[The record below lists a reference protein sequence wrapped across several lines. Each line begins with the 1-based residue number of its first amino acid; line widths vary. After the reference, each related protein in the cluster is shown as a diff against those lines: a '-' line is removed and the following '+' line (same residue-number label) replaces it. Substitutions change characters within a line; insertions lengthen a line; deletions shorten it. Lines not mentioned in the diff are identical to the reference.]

1 MCLRDVLELCGKGQS
16 VGIVTDADARQVLA
30 NAKSL
35 LTMLSDTVL
44 QLPVEEI
51 GAGDEFIR
59 IFVRTKGGLNMT
71 RDEMESLLT
80 DFCKSK
86 IGCESCPMEDYE
98 NCDMDELSDAELE
111 RVVGVIRSIMESEK
125 RCHKKI
131 FDVDGTVYTQDPDK
145 QGWTGHPTH
154 ECDNVNYHAPEYDS
168 VNHPAHYELP
178 GGLECFDVIV
188 ATQGVEAAQHFAIG
202 NAIKYLFRQ
211 KRKNGLEDVEK
222 ARWYLD
228 KYIELSEQ
236 KEV

>member
-44 QLPVEEI
+44 ELPVEEI

-59 IFVRTKGGLNMT
+59 IFVRTKGGGLNMT
-71 RDEMESLLT
+71 RAEMENIWK
-80 DFCKSK
+80 DFCKMQS
-86 IGCESCPMEDYE
+86 GCEACPLEDYE
-98 NCDMDELSDAELE
+98 HCDWDEVSDTELKK
-111 RVVGVIRSIMESEK
+111 VVGVISSIIESEK
-125 RCHKKI
+125 QCHKQV
-131 FDVDGTVYTQDPDK
+131 FGLDGTVYTQDPDRM
-145 QGWTGHPTH
+145 GWTGHQETEH
-154 ECDNVNYHAPEYDS
+154 DN

-211 KRKNGLEDVEK
+211 KRKNGLEDVRK

-236 KEV
+236 KEG

>member
-1 MCLRDVLELCGKGQS
+1 
-16 VGIVTDADARQVLA
+16 
-30 NAKSL
+30 
-35 LTMLSDTVL
+35 
-44 QLPVEEI
+44 
-51 GAGDEFIR
+51 
-59 IFVRTKGGLNMT
+59 MT
-71 RDEMESLLT
+71 RAEMESLLA

-125 RCHKKI
+125 QCHKKI
-131 FDVDGTVYTQDPDK
+131 FDVDGTVYTQDPDG
-145 QGWTGHPTH
+145 QGWTGHPAP
-154 ECDNVNYHAPEYDS
+154 ECDN

-178 GGLECFDVIV
+178 GGLECFDMIV
-188 ATQGVEAAQHFAIG
+188 ATQGIEAAQHFAIG

-211 KRKNGLEDVEK
+211 KRKNGLEDVRK

-236 KEV
+236 KEG

>member
-59 IFVRTKGGLNMT
+59 IFVRTKGGGLNMT

-98 NCDMDELSDAELE
+98 NCDLDELTDSELE
-111 RVVGVIRSIMESEK
+111 RVVERIRSIMESEK
-125 RCHKKI
+125 QCHKQV
-131 FDVDGTVYTQDPDK
+131 FGLDGTVYTQDPDGL
-145 QGWTGHPTH
+145 GWTGHP
-154 ECDNVNYHAPEYDS
+154 APEHDN

-188 ATQGVEAAQHFAIG
+188 ATQGIEAAQHFAIG

>member
-1 MCLRDVLELCGKGQS
+1 
-16 VGIVTDADARQVLA
+16 
-30 NAKSL
+30 
-35 LTMLSDTVL
+35 
-44 QLPVEEI
+44 
-51 GAGDEFIR
+51 
-59 IFVRTKGGLNMT
+59 MT
-71 RDEMESLLT
+71 RDEMESLLN

-145 QGWTGHPTH
+145 QGWTGHP
-154 ECDNVNYHAPEYDS
+154 
-168 VNHPAHYELP
+168 AHYELP

-211 KRKNGLEDVEK
+211 KRKNGLEDVEGPLVSGQVHRTQR
-222 ARWYLD
+222 AEGGVIYDSR
-228 KYIELSEQ
+228 
-236 KEV
+236 